1 MATVAQP
8 QNYDVLST
16 AFGKFGS
23 SLPSFLFQKHQALTL
38 LLIKKKHY
46 DRYRTVFLMKM
57 S

>member
-38 LLIKKKHY
+38 LLIKCHY
-46 DRYRTVFLMKM
+46 DRYRKVFLMKM